1 MCSFIGARHEIPVQN
16 GVQMERHRP
25 GGVELQRYCASLRA
39 AILYDTIMVTCMQ
52 PMCTQTPL
60 PVKGRRH
67 CQRCRQQLISCKQA
81 WGVVT
86 GLMPAPLQPIT
97 RLQFI
102 AFNFA
107 SATDQPSLPHAVLPL
122 CLQAVE
128 GFAGCTINDLSWHRG
143 GTAYALALESGEVLV
158 QDMRM
163 QASTADAGSS
173 SAGCSSSASLH
184 GLTGFGIAGVRDPP
198 KARVHVRRSR
208 QQRLQDVEQGGA
220 ANGTA
225 AHDCFCVAFDPL
237 HDYRLASGGADGYV
251 KVLDMRRL
259 DQPIE
264 ELGMHAGSV
273 TSVAW
278 SHSLPGLLVSGG
290 DDGAVLLWDANKL
303 QHAAAFKQQ
312 QQHPQGQ
319 PVQQQRPQQQQGL
332 GLLEPRHIRFSN
344 LTESVRQYSLPGL
357 LFMHGGHLGPVGAL
371 AVNAERP
378 WLVAS
383 GSAGLVEGAD
393 GAGRNVVVQRQPL
406 MVWEPNTSEGLLC

>member
-1 MCSFIGARHEIPVQN
+1 MF
-16 GVQMERHRP
+16 
-25 GGVELQRYCASLRA
+25 A
-39 AILYDTIMVTCMQ
+39 ACCVA
-52 PMCTQTPL
+52 PL
-60 PVKGRRH
+60 P
-67 CQRCRQQLISCKQA
+67 
-81 WGVVT
+81 
-86 GLMPAPLQPIT
+86 
-97 RLQFI
+97 
-102 AFNFA
+102 
-107 SATDQPSLPHAVLPL
+107 
-122 CLQAVE
+122 QAVE

-143 GTAYALALESGEVLV
+143 GTAYALALESGEVWV

-173 SAGCSSSASLH
+173 SAGCSSSVSLH
-184 GLTGFGIAGVRDPP
+184 GLTGFTGAGVQNPT
-198 KARVHVRRSR
+198 KSRVHVRRSR
-208 QQRLQDVEQGGA
+208 QQRLQDLEKGGA

-225 AHDCFCVAFDPL
+225 VHDCFCVAFDLL

-259 DQPIE
+259 DQPVE
-264 ELGMHAGSV
+264 ELGMHAGNV

-303 QHAAAFKQQ
+303 RHAAAFGPQQ
-312 QQHPQGQ
+312 QQQQGPQQQQGQ
-319 PVQQQRPQQQQGL
+319 PVQQQHPQQQQGL
-332 GLLEPRHIRFSN
+332 GLPEQRHIRLSN

-357 LFMHGGHLGPVGAL
+357 LFMHGGHLGPVGSVAL
-371 AVNAERP
+371 NAERP

-383 GSAGLVEGAD
+383 GSAGLGEGQD